1 MRFNPSWLFFLI
13 GALPLVAVY
22 YPLKDALPPWASVV
36 CCVAYL
42 FGVRLLSDWLA
53 GKVMAGRTARKGH
66 QEREPD

>member
-22 YPLKDALPPWASVV
+22 YPLKDALPAWAFVV

-42 FGVRLLSDWLA
+42 FGVRILSDWLA
-53 GKVMAGRTARKGH
+53 AKVMAGRTARKGH